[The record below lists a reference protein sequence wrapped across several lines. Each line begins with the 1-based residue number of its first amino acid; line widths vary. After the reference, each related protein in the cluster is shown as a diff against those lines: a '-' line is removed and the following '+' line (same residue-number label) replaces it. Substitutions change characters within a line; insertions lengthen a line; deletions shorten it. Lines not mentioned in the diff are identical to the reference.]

1 LRAVEASRGV
11 DCWDRD
17 VEVEDGDVE
26 VHSFFSASFP
36 LWLIHECFL
45 FEELVEDEDVCWSRG
60 DSSRI
65 RLPDLERVSCWCL
78 ETELVMKLM

>member
-45 FEELVEDEDVCWSRG
+45 FESWLRMKTCAGLVVIVLGSGYRIWRGFPVGVWKLSWS
-60 DSSRI
+60 
-65 RLPDLERVSCWCL
+65 
-78 ETELVMKLM
+78 